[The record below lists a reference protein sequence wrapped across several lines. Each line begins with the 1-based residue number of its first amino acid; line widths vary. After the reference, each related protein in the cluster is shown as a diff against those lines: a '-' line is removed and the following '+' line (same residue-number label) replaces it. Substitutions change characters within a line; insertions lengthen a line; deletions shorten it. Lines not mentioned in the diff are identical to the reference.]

1 MIHAS
6 AAGIDR
12 VIQLGDF
19 GIKTTFEAEAFLS
32 ALSITAEHTGVRLD
46 FIDGNHDDHDELYR
60 LRTDPSRQRED
71 GSIEVRPGIHYWP
84 RGTVI
89 DLGGRRVG
97 FLGGAVS
104 VDRHHRISGETWWA
118 NEQITAE
125 DVEQLVVNTNGKS
138 LDVLLTHETI
148 HGINIPSRYSDW
160 PIDVEIDAREQRI
173 LVARAVE
180 MTRPTLMMHGHW
192 HTRYIAEYGQST
204 RVIGLGH
211 ESTSGMAILDL
222 ENLEVDDIGVP
233 IPQLADI
240 WANHRARH

>member
-19 GIKTTFEAEAFLS
+19 GIKTTLEGQSFLS
-32 ALSITAEHTGVRLD
+32 ALSTTAERTDVRLD

-60 LRTDPSRQRED
+60 LRTDPARQHED
-71 GSIEVRPGIHYWP
+71 GSIVVRPGVHYWP

-89 DLGGRRVG
+89 DLGGRRIG

-104 VDRHHRISGETWWA
+104 VDRDRRLPGISWWA
-118 NEQITAE
+118 NEPITAE
-125 DVEQLVVNTNGKS
+125 DVELLALNAGGA

-148 HGINIPSRYSDW
+148 NGISLPSRYNDW
-160 PIDVEIDAREQRI
+160 PIDVEIDSREQRI

-180 MTRPTLMMHGHW
+180 MTRPSLMVHGHW
-192 HTRYIAEYGQST
+192 HIRYTAEYGQST
-204 RVIGLGH
+204 RVLGLGH
-211 ESTSGMAILDL
+211 ESASGMAILDL
-222 ENLEVDDIGVP
+222 KTLGIDDIGVS
-233 IPQLADI
+233 IPNIREI
-240 WANHRARH
+240 WESYRS